1 MVAHT
6 AHSLPAFQQH
16 VVTYPVSH
24 GSFINLV
31 GYDNYPGRAGT
42 QYDGKWSQEVPKEEM
57 VNVYKGWEHKLHQL
71 FEVGQYLVTSTSA
84 NSSSAWIPPRAG
96 C

>member
-1 MVAHT
+1 M
-6 AHSLPAFQQH
+6 
-16 VVTYPVSH
+16 SH

-57 VNVYKGWEHKLHQL
+57 TSVYKGWEHELHQL
-71 FEVGQYLVTSTSA
+71 FEVSRCFMKLTSA
-84 NSSSAWIPPRAG
+84 DFNSAWTPQRAG